1 MRGAAGP
8 DASADLDAR
17 KQELE
22 RTLRSN
28 FQALSRDGLKSHPV
42 LRAYAVHY
50 KRFDKTYHV
59 QLQLESVVF
68 KGKTIPRVAP
78 LVEAMFMAELKNL
91 LLTAGHDL
99 EGVRGE
105 VSVDIAQGS
114 EEYLTIGGEVR
125 SLKAGDMYIRDEE
138 GVLSSI
144 IYGPASRARITPAT
158 GRLLFTVYCPAGIGV
173 DLLRGHLGD
182 IRENVVV
189 VAPQAEVEWLQVVSG
204 QGDTEDRGT
213 G

>member
-1 MRGAAGP
+1 
-8 DASADLDAR
+8 
-17 KQELE
+17 
-22 RTLRSN
+22 
-28 FQALSRDGLKSHPV
+28 
-42 LRAYAVHY
+42 
-50 KRFDKTYHV
+50 
-59 QLQLESVVF
+59 
-68 KGKTIPRVAP
+68 
-78 LVEAMFMAELKNL
+78 
-91 LLTAGHDL
+91 
-99 EGVRGE
+99 

-182 IRENVVV
+182 IRENVLV